1 MYSLKTKRIKLK
13 KELFASSILW
23 SIQDGD
29 MVSINKIIAA
39 YLTSLNQQDAFT
51 LIKLFGEKRV
61 LVVLSKLEKYTS
73 AQDYQEAMDQIFYVL
88 HPEEYRSRVPQKSV
102 QDILSNLT
110 QRDIDTLL
118 LSMNGEEILA
128 YAHEL
133 NLSGTHLYYLKQLIR
148 FNKKIPL

>member
-1 MYSLKTKRIKLK
+1 MYSVKTKRIRLK
-13 KELFASSILW
+13 KELFASSMLW

-29 MVSINKIIAA
+29 MVSIDKIIAA
-39 YLTSLNQQDAFT
+39 YLTFLNQQDAFT

-61 LVVLSKLEKYTS
+61 LAVLSKLEKYTS
-73 AQDYQEAMDQIFYVL
+73 VQDYQEAMDQIFYVV
-88 HPEEYRSRVPQKSV
+88 HPEEYRSRVPKKSV

-118 LSMNGEEILA
+118 LSMSEEEILT

-133 NLSGTHLYYLKQLIR
+133 NISGADLYYLKQLIR
-148 FNKKIPL
+148 LNKEI

>member
-13 KELFASSILW
+13 KELFVSSMLW

-61 LVVLSKLEKYTS
+61 LTVLSKLEKYTPT
-73 AQDYQEAMDQIFYVL
+73 QDYQEAMDQIFYVL
-88 HPEEYRSRVPQKSV
+88 HPEEYRNRVPNKSI
-102 QDILSNLT
+102 QDVLLNLT

-118 LSMNGEEILA
+118 LSISEEEILA
-128 YAHEL
+128 FAREL
-133 NLSGTHLYYLKQLIR
+133 NMSGTNLYYLKQLIR
-148 FNKKIPL
+148 FNKKISL